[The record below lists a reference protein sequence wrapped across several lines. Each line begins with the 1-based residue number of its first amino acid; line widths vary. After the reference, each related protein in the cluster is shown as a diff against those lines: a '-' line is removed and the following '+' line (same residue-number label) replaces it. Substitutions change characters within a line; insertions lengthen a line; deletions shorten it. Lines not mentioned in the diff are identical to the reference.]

1 MRIQFRYISITLLLC
16 TSINI
21 QASYD
26 YFSVN
31 RQLVRNGMQAVL
43 MCNGL
48 YTSHRQLGGI
58 FEQELAYLAGERFG
72 GIVGDVDGGDY
83 KINSNL
89 RSVAVGGGDSG
100 PIVSAVFRAGIGCVV
115 MAPDQSENEI
125 DSLPK
130 LELSVPDHDPDSIAW
145 PVGDLIS
152 DVVIPDSIN
161 IEALQAAS
169 DWAFKR
175 PNSQE
180 VTTSLV
186 VVYQGQII
194 HERYADGFDRHTRT
208 RTWSTA
214 KSIAST
220 LIGILVDRGKLQ
232 LDEPLDIDWLPV
244 LKHPEAD
251 PRNAITLRHTLHM
264 SSGLYPV
271 DDTDRKYTAGSSLA
285 YWAGASSIDGM
296 RDRGLVRQPGTYW
309 DYENFDTLLAV
320 YATKKALDGGENY
333 RTFPQRALLEK
344 IGMRSTL
351 VGVDRFGDFI
361 LSSQVYTNTRDLAR
375 FGLLYAQDGMWQGE
389 RIISQEWIS
398 FVRTPAPTALS
409 HGGFYG
415 GHWWLV
421 PEGREDV
428 PASAYA
434 TAGTRGQFVI
444 VVPTLDLVIVR
455 RGLDYS
461 PEGFDYWDLLRE
473 VAKAVH

>member
-175 PNSQE
+175 PNLQE

-194 HERYADGFDRHTRT
+194 HE
-208 RTWSTA
+208 
-214 KSIAST
+214 
-220 LIGILVDRGKLQ
+220 
-232 LDEPLDIDWLPV
+232 
-244 LKHPEAD
+244 
-251 PRNAITLRHTLHM
+251 
-264 SSGLYPV
+264 
-271 DDTDRKYTAGSSLA
+271 
-285 YWAGASSIDGM
+285 
-296 RDRGLVRQPGTYW
+296 
-309 DYENFDTLLAV
+309 
-320 YATKKALDGGENY
+320 
-333 RTFPQRALLEK
+333 
-344 IGMRSTL
+344 
-351 VGVDRFGDFI
+351 
-361 LSSQVYTNTRDLAR
+361 
-375 FGLLYAQDGMWQGE
+375 
-389 RIISQEWIS
+389 
-398 FVRTPAPTALS
+398 
-409 HGGFYG
+409 
-415 GHWWLV
+415 
-421 PEGREDV
+421 
-428 PASAYA
+428 
-434 TAGTRGQFVI
+434 
-444 VVPTLDLVIVR
+444 
-455 RGLDYS
+455 
-461 PEGFDYWDLLRE
+461 
-473 VAKAVH
+473 